1 MSVSGTD
8 ESFLLFRLGLCLDL
22 RTRLPGGLVADLLVL
37 LLSPLFQR
45 GTYVGIC
52 EVRGLD
58 PDKEIIDTGRLYVA
72 RIDVS
77 RVGFQV
83 GCQSVPDI
91 TAPKVKLLWCSLDQ
105 RMPERLTSGVH
116 FL

>member
-1 MSVSGTD
+1 MSLSGTD
-8 ESFLLFRLGLCLDL
+8 ESFLLFRLCLCLDL
-22 RTRLPGGLVADLLVL
+22 RTHLAGCVVADFLVF

-58 PDKEIIDTGRLYVA
+58 PDKEIIDTGRLYQA

-77 RVGFQV
+77 
-83 GCQSVPDI
+83 
-91 TAPKVKLLWCSLDQ
+91 
-105 RMPERLTSGVH
+105 
-116 FL
+116 